1 MLDIEFLKKFQIFE
15 GLSDAQIK
23 KIRTMMTQVDYPGG
37 SVIIRDGDL
46 GEEMYVLLDGEV
58 EITKQMVMKFGG
70 EVASSREKSLIRLS
84 SKFHACF
91 GEMSLCE
98 ERSERSATVSTATA
112 CKLAV
117 LKRVDFSKLADEDPA
132 MGFIVFRNLA
142 RIISDRLKR
151 ANKDLL
157 KLTTA
162 FVLAVEK

>member
-1 MLDIEFLKKFQIFE
+1 MLDIEFLKKFPIFA
-15 GLSDAQIK
+15 GLTDEKLDKLRSLMK
-23 KIRTMMTQVDYPGG
+23 EVTYPGG
-37 SVIIRDGDL
+37 AIIIRDGDR
-46 GEEMYVLLDGEV
+46 GEEMFVLLEGDV
-58 EITKQMVMKFGG
+58 EITKQMVLKFGN
-70 EVASSREKSLIRLS
+70 EEASSREKSLIRLS

-98 ERSERSATVSTATA
+98 ENSERSATVSAA
-112 CKLAV
+112 NECKLALIKRDDF
-117 LKRVDFSKLADEDPA
+117 LKLVEIDHEL
-132 MGFIVFRNLA
+132 GHVVFRNLA